1 MPRDNSSIIK
11 NLFLT
16 GVVVTVS
23 MLAISAFAWCNLP
36 AGAEVPVHW
45 NASGEVDRY
54 ASKSEGLL
62 LLPLVSAGLYALLML
77 IVKIEPRILNLKQS
91 AKAFTA
97 VSVCVGGVLL
107 LSHAI
112 IVAVASGL
120 AINAAAVVAVAVGVL
135 FVVTGNYMGKIRSN
149 FTFGVRTPWT
159 LSSELSWNKT
169 NRLAGKSL
177 MALGLLTLILAF
189 TTNGLFLIC
198 ACGGLLLAIVA
209 WSCVYSY
216 HVWRNDPESQQA

>member
-1 MPRDNSSIIK
+1 M
-11 NLFLT
+11 
-16 GVVVTVS
+16 
-23 MLAISAFAWCNLP
+23 
-36 AGAEVPVHW
+36 
-45 NASGEVDRY
+45 
-54 ASKSEGLL
+54 
-62 LLPLVSAGLYALLML
+62 PLVSAGLYALLML

-112 IVAVASGL
+112 IVAVAFGL

-169 NRLAGKSL
+169 N
-177 MALGLLTLILAF
+177 LTCFPINAF
-189 TTNGLFLIC
+189 QKPVCRMTT
-198 ACGGLLLAIVA
+198 AA
-209 WSCVYSY
+209 S
-216 HVWRNDPESQQA
+216 